1 MGALAALDAPQ
12 SSADL
17 SIRLVENTPGLGRAG
32 DTVRLTL
39 TPDDVTISEEMDTF
53 MAGYRPVG
61 FRADEACP
69 IVLVRKDTAQFRV
82 FGVNNAFQQVNVL
95 SSTQADIPEVDPGST
110 LDNYRVQERALGGF
124 IPAVTE
130 QNASEGSGLYD
141 VRAAV
146 GRRISWALSLDR
158 EIRIFGSGGLLST
171 AGNWNANNQFT
182 ISSGVEWNDQANGD
196 PISDLFDV
204 IEASAQ
210 PCTDIWLN
218 PIVAH
223 HFIRSQATRD
233 HLRTMLGD
241 GAPSAQA
248 AAATAAMGN
257 MDFQIPGLPP
267 FHIVASKVLNES
279 TGVLDYILGD
289 TVIVTGSPG
298 GGMPTTGEDIMTC
311 KTFRR
316 SGPSGTGFTTREFPL
331 DRRGLHGG
339 LFLAS
344 GHAEDVKMI
353 ANNVG
358 GILINTVQ

>member
-1 MGALAALDAPQ
+1 MGALAALAAPQ
-12 SSADL
+12 SS

-32 DTVRLTL
+32 DIIRLSL
-39 TPDDVTISEEMDTF
+39 SPDDVTISEEMDTF
-53 MAGYRPVG
+53 MAGYSPAG
-61 FRADEACP
+61 YRADEACP

-110 LDNYRVQERALGGF
+110 LDSYRVQERALGGF

-130 QNASEGSGLYD
+130 QNAQEGSGLYD

-146 GRRISWALSLDR
+146 GRRISWALALDR
-158 EIRIFGSGGLLST
+158 EIRIFGSNGLLST

-182 ISSGVEWNDQANGD
+182 IASGVEWNDQANGD

-210 PCTDIWLN
+210 PATDIWLN
-218 PIVAH
+218 PTVAH
-223 HFIRSQATRD
+223 HFIRSLATRE

-241 GAPSAQA
+241 GAPGAQT
-248 AAATAAMGN
+248 AAATAAQKN

-267 FHIVASKVLNES
+267 FHVVAGKVLNES
-279 TGVLDYILGD
+279 TGALDYILGD

-298 GGMPTTGEDIMTC
+298 NGNPTTGEDIMTC

-344 GHAEDVKMI
+344 GHAEDVKMV

>member
-1 MGALAALDAPQ
+1 MGALAPLAAPQ
-12 SSADL
+12 NDGL
-17 SIRLVENTPGLGRAG
+17 SIRLVDDTPGLGRAG
-32 DTVRLTL
+32 DTIKLSL
-39 TPDDVTISEEMDTF
+39 SPDDVTISEEMDTF

-69 IVLVRKDTAQFRV
+69 ITLVRKDTAQFRT
-82 FGVNNAFQQVNVL
+82 FGLNNAFQQVSVL
-95 SSTQADIPEVDPGST
+95 SSMQADIPEVDPSST
-110 LDNYRVQERALGGF
+110 LDTYLVQERALGGF
-124 IPAVTE
+124 IAAVTE
-130 QNASEGSGLYD
+130 QNANEGAGLYD

-146 GRRISWALSLDR
+146 GRRIQWALALDR
-158 EIRIFGSGGLLST
+158 EIRIFGTGGLLST
-171 AGNWNANNQFT
+171 AANWASGNQFT
-182 ISSGVEWNDQANGD
+182 ISSGVEWNDQATGD

-218 PIVAH
+218 PAVAH

-241 GAPSAQA
+241 GAPGAET
-248 AAATAAMGN
+248 AAATAAMQN
-257 MDFQIPGLPP
+257 MDFRIPGLPP
-267 FHIVASKVLNES
+267 FHVVASKVLNES
-279 TGVLDYILGD
+279 TGALDYILGD
-289 TVIVTGSPG
+289 TVIVTGMPPG
-298 GGMPTTGEDIMTC
+298 NPTTGEDIMTC

-316 SGPSGTGFTTREFPL
+316 SGPSGTGYTTREFPL

-339 LFLAS
+339 TFLAS